1 MEDYIGLLK
10 NQFNQRI
17 NVQEKRPG
25 IIQLFA
31 PLYHEDGDMI
41 DIYLEQPNGNG
52 TIRISDHGMT
62 LMRLSY
68 NYEIDTP
75 NKERIFNR
83 ILAENRLLFKNGR
96 IYLDALPESLYP
108 SILQFAQGVAKV
120 SNMRLFKREVIKSL
134 FYEILD
140 EIVLDQF
147 KKFHVRPKVL
157 PIKVRDDLE
166 VDYEI
171 SPNKKPFYLFGVK
184 DDYKARLVVISC
196 LEFQRNRLPFTSVII
211 HEDFDA
217 LTRKDRKRITSAAD
231 KQFTDLDDFK
241 ENGLGYIEREAA

>member
-1 MEDYIGLLK
+1 MEGYIGLLR

-17 NVQEKRPG
+17 HVQEKRPG
-25 IIQLFA
+25 ILQLFA

-52 TIRISDHGMT
+52 AIRISDHGMT

-83 ILAENRLLFKNGR
+83 ILAENRLLFVNGR
-96 IYLDALPESLYP
+96 IYMDALPESLYP

-157 PIKVRDDLE
+157 PIPVRDDLE

-171 SPNKKPFYLFGVK
+171 FPNKKPFYLFGVK

-241 ENGLGYIEREAA
+241 KNSLGYIEREAA